1 MADPGH
7 YVDTLAATAQ
17 IACQAGTFNSN
28 SGATTAFACLDAEP
42 GNYVPDPASPAQIP
56 CEEGSYQNQRQ
67 QTECKP
73 ASLGY
78 FVNTTG
84 AISQTPAPLDSCP
97 DVEGAT
103 EPLPCPDGRITMVEG
118 SDDVEDCRQDY
129 DGDRTPDFLD
139 EDDDNDGIID
149 YIDRC
154 DTGILD
160 WTSTISNDWDQDGC
174 EDASEDSDDDNDG
187 YSDTEDQLPLDP
199 TEWLDTDGDG
209 IGNNADTDD
218 DGDGIPDEEEIKLG
232 YDPLDADYDD
242 DGYNDSVDAFPKDP
256 TECCD
261 TDGDGTGDNSDRF
274 PTLRYYQNYGQVAVH
289 IVIGLVILVV
299 IALSVRMAIRGRPE
313 KAEVD
318 DSTHEIREIGGV
330 EVRVSAEDRMF
341 DENPQSQVE
350 SEPQPQPV
358 ETPSA
363 RFDLQAAE
371 QTVTESMDEPII
383 EQVGM
388 DLTHE
393 AEVQEEALTESQDTS
408 QATEDVDELDLDS
421 LLATAP
427 PPVPKIEAPP
437 DAQVNEH
444 GQKVWRDN
452 NGDVWVQNPDGS
464 LLKHNVLT
472 GAWEP
477 YEQ

>member
-1 MADPGH
+1 
-7 YVDTLAATAQ
+7 
-17 IACQAGTFNSN
+17 
-28 SGATTAFACLDAEP
+28 
-42 GNYVPDPASPAQIP
+42 
-56 CEEGSYQNQRQ
+56 
-67 QTECKP
+67 
-73 ASLGY
+73 
-78 FVNTTG
+78 
-84 AISQTPAPLDSCP
+84 
-97 DVEGAT
+97 
-103 EPLPCPDGRITMVEG
+103 MVEG

-139 EDDDNDGIID
+139 EDDDDDGIID
-149 YIDRC
+149 HMDQC
-154 DTGILD
+154 DYGLLNWI
-160 WTSTISNDWDQDGC
+160 STKSNDWDQDGC
-174 EDASEDSDDDNDG
+174 EDTIEDSDDDNDG
-187 YSDTEDQLPLDP
+187 FSDAEDHLPLDP

-209 IGNNADTDD
+209 IGDNADTDD
-218 DGDGIPDEEEIKLG
+218 DGDGIPDTEEIELG
-232 YDPLDADYDD
+232 LDPLVADYDN
-242 DGYNDSVDAFPKDP
+242 DGYNDSIDAFPKDP
-256 TECCD
+256 TEWLD
-261 TDGDGTGDNSDRF
+261 TDGDGKGDNSDKF
-274 PTLRYYQNYGQVAVH
+274 PTVKFYQTYGQAAVH
-289 IVIGLVILVV
+289 LVIGFIILGVIGF
-299 IALSVRMAIRGRPE
+299 SVRMGIGGRTE
-313 KAEVD
+313 KAEAD
-318 DSTHEIREIGGV
+318 DSTHEVRQIGGV

-341 DENPQSQVE
+341 DQTTKPQVE
-350 SEPQPQPV
+350 SKPEPQPV

-363 RFDLQAAE
+363 TTFDLQEAE
-371 QTVTESMDEPII
+371 QTVTESMDEPIT

-393 AEVQEEALTESQDTS
+393 AEVQEEVLTESQDTS
-408 QATEDVDELDLDS
+408 QPAEVADELDLDS